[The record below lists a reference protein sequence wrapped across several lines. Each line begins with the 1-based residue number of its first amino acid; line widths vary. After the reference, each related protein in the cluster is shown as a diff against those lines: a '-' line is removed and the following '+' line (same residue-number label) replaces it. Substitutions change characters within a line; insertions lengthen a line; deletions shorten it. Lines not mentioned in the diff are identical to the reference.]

1 MRCQFQCNHWG
12 QSNHICIGKVTAWIH
27 QRSHRFRNYLR
38 PHPNFSDEV
47 NWNIIESEIE
57 GGVYLDLLSEG
68 AVLELETQNHWHT
81 MVSRG
86 GGPGTD
92 LGSSALLS

>member
-1 MRCQFQCNHWG
+1 MCCQLQCNRW
-12 QSNHICIGKVTAWIH
+12 SPPNHIYIGKVTAWIH

-38 PHPNFSDEV
+38 LIPNFSDEV
-47 NWNIIESEIE
+47 NRNIIESESE
-57 GGVYLDLLSEG
+57 GGVYLELLSEG
-68 AVLELETQNHWHT
+68 AVLELETQNHWYT
-81 MVSRG
+81 VVSRG